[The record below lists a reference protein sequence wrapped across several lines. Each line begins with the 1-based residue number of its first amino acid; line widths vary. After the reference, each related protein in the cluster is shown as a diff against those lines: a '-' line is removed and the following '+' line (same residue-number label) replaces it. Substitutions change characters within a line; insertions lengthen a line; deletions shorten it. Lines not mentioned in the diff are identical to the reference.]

1 MARRAKK
8 EERLPFHSLTLG
20 PRHVLYDMSELRKI
34 TAARTAKHGSQQ
46 VLKAATVANK
56 YGVDLG

>member
-1 MARRAKK
+1 MTWP
-8 EERLPFHSLTLG
+8 PFRSLTLG
-20 PRHVLYDMSELRKI
+20 PRHVLYDIESELRKN

-46 VLKAATVANK
+46 VLEAAKVANK